1 MRNGRQRSKIAAT
14 KFSFFDISTSDRGDF
29 RPIIEI
35 ALFVIFLFVVIVVV
49 VVVVFVFVVILTCI
63 LTIRLKLRRVEMA
76 STDCQDKPLTYRRS
90 NSSLTAERSPFSF
103 VVIIMIV
110 FVCVIV
116 CFILVSLL
124 L

>member
-1 MRNGRQRSKIAAT
+1 MLTEHLVQAG
-14 KFSFFDISTSDRGDF
+14 
-29 RPIIEI
+29 
-35 ALFVIFLFVVIVVV
+35 ALVPPVLEWCCTQVSAFVVVVVVVIVV